1 MNYGNWIVVAFV
13 LFAGIII
20 SLVVVSM
27 RQDVSLVAGDYY
39 QQEVAYQSRINEMS
53 NVTTD
58 GKTVDVVRN
67 MQESTLEL
75 VFAVTSGDVAGE
87 VTLFRPSDAD
97 LDQLYALSLD
107 SSGRFSIATGDLKRG
122 LWKMKI
128 SWSEDG
134 QPYFVEKTIVL

>member
-27 RQDVSLVAGDYY
+27 RQDMPLVAGDYY
-39 QQEVAYQSRINEMS
+39 QQEVAYQTRINEMT
-53 NVTTD
+53 NVSAD
-58 GKTVDVVRN
+58 GKAVDIVRN
-67 MQESTLEL
+67 IQQNTLEI
-75 VFAVTSGDVAGE
+75 VFAETSAGVTGD

-97 LDQLYALSLD
+97 LDQQYTLALD
-107 SSGRFSIATGDLKRG
+107 SSGRFSIATADLKKG

-128 SWSEDG
+128 SWNEGG

>member
-1 MNYGNWIVVAFV
+1 MNYGNWIVVAFM

-27 RQDVSLVAGDYY
+27 RQDMSLVAGDYY
-39 QQEVAYQSRINEMS
+39 QQEVAYQTRINEMS

-58 GKTVDVVRN
+58 GKAVDVVRN
-67 MQESTLEL
+67 IQNKTLEL
-75 VFAVTSGDVAGE
+75 VFAEVSANVAGE

-97 LDQLYALSLD
+97 LDKKYPLALD
-107 SSGRFSIATGDLKRG
+107 SSGRFSIATADLKKG

-128 SWSEDG
+128 SWSEGG